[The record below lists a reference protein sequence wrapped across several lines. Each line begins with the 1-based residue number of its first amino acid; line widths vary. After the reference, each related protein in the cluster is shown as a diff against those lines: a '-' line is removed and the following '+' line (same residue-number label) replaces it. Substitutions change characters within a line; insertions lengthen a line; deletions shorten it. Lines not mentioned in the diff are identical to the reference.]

1 MNFLCKEQS
10 SEDSLRT
17 ADVFPVRGAE
27 ATTGNTT
34 AVRRL
39 SEDDFGNYLAVVISI
54 SPRSS
59 SLQQPRSQGKKKE
72 PRNEVSLRSRRQDR
86 TIETEGAGGGVC
98 VCEGRGVS
106 VKTVKGG
113 KDNGG

>member
-17 ADVFPVRGAE
+17 TDVFPVGGRE
-27 ATTGNTT
+27 ATTGNTS

-39 SEDDFGNYLAVVISI
+39 SEDDFGNYLAVEILT

-59 SLQQPRSQGKKKE
+59 SLQQPRSQG
-72 PRNEVSLRSRRQDR
+72 R
-86 TIETEGAGGGVC
+86 
-98 VCEGRGVS
+98 
-106 VKTVKGG
+106 
-113 KDNGG
+113 